1 MNKKD
6 IEQKIKEYLFN
17 YDEILIAYLFG
28 SFVNKE
34 YFHDVDIA
42 VYLKNDFNRNDFK
55 KFPFGYESELS
66 SNLSQ
71 LLKIKVDFIV
81 LNNSEILFQ
90 QRVINNGKILF
101 SKDDKYRIYY
111 ENHIRKIYL
120 DLEPVRKI
128 QNFYLN
134 QKISN
139 A

>member
-1 MNKKD
+1 MNKKE
-6 IEQKIKEYLFN
+6 IEQKIIDYLFN

-66 SNLSQ
+66 GNLSQ

-81 LNNSEILFQ
+81 LNNAEILFQ
-90 QRVINNGKILF
+90 QRVINNGKVLF
-101 SKDDKYRIYY
+101 SKDDNYRIYY
-111 ENHIRKIYL
+111 ENQIRKIYL